1 MSVSSAPSFVATSA
15 SSSLPQKAPAL
26 PIFLHQAGGSTSHM
40 SLPSHLRRG
49 RGAPVNQASIRFNAR
64 ESVLDG
70 DLFDLD
76 LLAGDA
82 PTRTVPTT
90 VSLETPRYAIA
101 RNQSPDVPF
110 DRSLNAYRGCE
121 HGCVYCFARPTHAYL
136 ELSPGLDFETKL
148 TAKQFMPELLTA
160 EISKP
165 GYKVDTLA
173 MGTNTDPYQP
183 IERDYHITR
192 DVLEVLER
200 FGHPCSITTKNHL
213 VTRDVDILA
222 RMAELDLIVVNIS
235 ITTLDAK
242 LSRAIEPR
250 ASTPLKRLEA
260 IRILSDAGIPVNV
273 FVSPVI
279 PGLNDHEIERI
290 LEAAKSAGARGASS
304 IHLRL
309 PHEVKDIFKSW
320 LQDRVPDRANRVMNH
335 VRDMRSGRENDPR
348 FFNRMSGSG
357 VYADLLRARFN
368 AACVRLG
375 LTRDRFNVRKDL
387 FRVPGSV
394 NQLELFA
401 A

>member
-1 MSVSSAPSFVATSA
+1 MPQTATRSA
-15 SSSLPQKAPAL
+15 SAVNSTL
-26 PIFLHQAGGSTSHM
+26 PIFLHKPGGTG
-40 SLPSHLRRG
+40 LPGALRRG
-49 RGAPVNQASIRFNAR
+49 RGSPVNHASQRFTAL
-64 ESVLDG
+64 ESVLDAE
-70 DLFDLD
+70 LFDD
-76 LLAGDA
+76 ILLGDDI
-82 PTRTVPTT
+82 PPVQPTT
-90 VSLETPRYAIA
+90 VMLETPRHAIT

-136 ELSPGLDFETKL
+136 DLSPGLDFETKL
-148 TAKQFMPELLTA
+148 MAKQNMASLLAA

-165 GYKVDTLA
+165 GYKVDVLA

-183 IERDYHITR
+183 IERDHKITR
-192 DVLEVLER
+192 EVLEVLER

-222 RMAELDLIVVNIS
+222 RLAAHDLVTVNIS

-242 LSRAIEPR
+242 LARAMEPR
-250 ASTPLKRLEA
+250 ASTPAKRLEA
-260 IRILSDAGIPVNV
+260 IRILSDAGIAVNV

-290 LEAAKSAGARGASS
+290 LEAAKNAGARGASS

-320 LQDRVPDRANRVMNH
+320 LKDRVPDRAERVLNH
-335 VRDMRSGRENDPR
+335 VREMRGGKENDPR
-348 FFNRMSGSG
+348 YFNRMSGSG

-375 LTRDRFNVRKDL
+375 LTRDRFTLRRDL
-387 FRVPGSV
+387 FRVPGAIT
-394 NQLELFA
+394 QLDLFA